1 MRPRRPLAHGP
12 RRYET
17 AEASS
22 ARPSSPAHCRQTQLP
37 ALLSEAADTFLAG
50 LLEHATQGKNSG
62 YALIAVGGYGR
73 SALCPGSDL
82 DVVLLHRRR
91 RHVERIADAIWY
103 TVWDTGLHL
112 DHSVRTRGEAL
123 EMAGSDMKVV
133 LGLLDARHIAGD
145 EALSQPTHR
154 ADRDALATRRN
165 RSSGSALELRHG
177 TASKLR

>member
-1 MRPRRPLAHGP
+1 MAIDQASTSAAPLATTLKD
-12 RRYET
+12 RRTEL
-17 AEASS
+17 
-22 ARPSSPAHCRQTQLP
+22 CRAVLSGTLDAGDLP
-37 ALLSEAADTFLAG
+37 GLLSSAADTFLAE
-50 LLEHATQGKNSG
+50 LLDHATQRKTSG

-112 DHSVRTRGEAL
+112 DHSVRTRSEAI

-145 EALSQPTHR
+145 EDLSRQLIEQVATLWR
-154 ADRDALATRRN
+154 RD
-165 RSSGSALELRHG
+165 G
-177 TASKLR
+177 TGRL

>member
-1 MRPRRPLAHGP
+1 MVIDAASKTAGPLAATLRD
-12 RRYET
+12 RRSELCQAVLAGT
-17 AEASS
+17 LRAEA
-22 ARPSSPAHCRQTQLP
+22 LP
-37 ALLSEAADTFLAG
+37 ALLSEAADTFLAD

-112 DHSVRTRGEAL
+112 DHCVRTRSEAI

-145 EALSQPTHR
+145 E
-154 ADRDALATRRN
+154 
-165 RSSGSALELRHG
+165 G
-177 TASKLR
+177 